1 MDKNKYR
8 ILKSTFILMATTV
21 HQDLNKLL
29 NKIVINRQEYIY

>member
-8 ILKSTFILMATTV
+8 ILKSTLLMATTV